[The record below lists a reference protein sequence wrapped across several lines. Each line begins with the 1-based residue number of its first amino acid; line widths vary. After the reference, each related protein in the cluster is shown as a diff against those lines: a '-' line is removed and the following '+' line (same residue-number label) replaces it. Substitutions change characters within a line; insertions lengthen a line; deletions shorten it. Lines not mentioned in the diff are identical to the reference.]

1 MARFD
6 SCNGFGLVE
15 SLVVLSLMSIGVLFA
30 MPFAG
35 TMIRRAEGVGA
46 INKIQATLASA
57 RLQAVK
63 TGGNVVVVI
72 SRSADNAIHLETF
85 RDKASLTAADATH
98 DGNCVQDSGEPSLSP
113 ALDID
118 THVHFWKY
126 GGTRDDLATAAAF
139 DGYVVGDSVNADLT
153 NRIVFLPTGGIAA
166 PKNAN
171 SGSPQPTAPFGRGL
185 YFADSMGKNY
195 FRITI
200 SNTIASGARV
210 DKYIPGQGYVSG
222 AWGWQ

>member
-1 MARFD
+1 MARFH
-6 SCNGFGLVE
+6 SCKGFGLVE
-15 SLVVLSLMSIGVLFA
+15 NLVVVSLMSIGVLFA

-46 INKIQATLASA
+46 INTIRATLASA

-63 TGGNVVVVI
+63 AGANVVVVI
-72 SRSADNAIHLETF
+72 SKSANNAIHLETF
-85 RDKASLTAADATH
+85 RDKASLTATSGTN
-98 DGNCVQDSGEPSLSP
+98 DGDCVQESGEPSLNP
-113 ALDID
+113 VDID

-126 GGTRDDLATAAAF
+126 GGAKDDLATAAAF
-139 DGYVVGDSVNADLT
+139 DGYIVNDVVNADLT

-171 SGSPQPTAPFGRGL
+171 SGPPQPTSPFGRGL
-185 YFADSMGKNY
+185 YFADSTGKNY
-195 FRITI
+195 FRITM

-210 DKYIPGQGYVSG
+210 DKYVPGQGYVSG